1 MEIEF
6 WLLGPL
12 TVRRGTAVVP
22 VPRGK
27 QRAVLAALLLSAG
40 QVVSLDEL
48 VVAVWGA
55 QPPPTARVAIQNHVM
70 RLRRS
75 LADAGSR
82 IRTHPPGYLIRVEA
96 DEVDVIRFG
105 AHADA
110 ARAATRDHAWE
121 VAAAQ
126 ASAALAL
133 WRGEPLA
140 DVGSEALT
148 LREVPRLAEMR
159 LQALETRIDADLHLG
174 RHAEVITELRQL
186 ATAHRLRER
195 FHGLLMLALYR
206 DDRQGEALEAYQ
218 QARAVLVEELG
229 TEPGA
234 GLSQVHRQILAG
246 DPALM
251 VPEPALHEGGRPA
264 VPRRL
269 AAPAATAGRRVSAQG
284 DPQVRPTVDVFP
296 VAIGYYADADLA
308 DLDVE
313 APIGRLVD
321 LLAPFGGRH
330 RPWRHPARDRG
341 ADAVQRRLRE
351 WPDPQPP
358 VDGVGEPDD
367 SAADPPTGCSVLYW
381 AGHGWSDGIHA
392 ALAHAQSPAAVGGS
406 GLEPQQLAQAIR
418 ARQAAAGAQEQADDA
433 GGWAMVIVETSHA
446 VQIADAVMA
455 ALHGPDAPARLLL
468 VAVPDDGAIPA
479 GGFTAVLANLLAD
492 TYRAERRILLRD
504 LAAQLER
511 VLGPGNV
518 HQRALGETAL
528 VRIDPSAASGMPT
541 PVDTIRCFAEVL
553 EDLSLDERHQQQHAR
568 ANARPACQTP
578 KPGPNANKVPPNV
591 KTSS

>member
-1 MEIEF
+1 MGMGTEF
-6 WLLGPL
+6 CLLGPL
-12 TVRRGTAVVP
+12 MVRSGTTVVP

-40 QVVSLDEL
+40 RVVSLNDLGEVL
-48 VVAVWGA
+48 WGER
-55 QPPPTARVAIQNHVM
+55 PPPSARVAAQNHVM

-75 LADAGSR
+75 LADTGSR
-82 IRTHPPGYLIRVEA
+82 IRTQPPGYLIRAEVN
-96 DEVDVIRFG
+96 EVDVTKFG
-105 AHADA
+105 AHVDA
-110 ARAATRDHAWE
+110 ARAAARDRVWE

-126 ASAALAL
+126 AGTALAL

-140 DVGSEALT
+140 DVGSEVLAS
-148 LREVPRLAEMR
+148 REGPRLAEMR

-186 ATAHRLRER
+186 AAAHRLRER
-195 FHGLLMLALYR
+195 LHGLLMLALYR
-206 DDRQGEALEAYQ
+206 DGRQGEALAAYQ

-234 GLSQVHRQILAG
+234 GLSRVHRQILVG

-251 VPEPALHEGGRPA
+251 MPEPALPA
-264 VPRRL
+264 SGQPAGPRRF
-269 AAPAATAGRRVSAQG
+269 AAPTATAGRLVSAQG
-284 DPQVRPTVDVFP
+284 DAQMRPAVDVFP

-313 APIGRLVD
+313 APVRRLVD
-321 LLAPFGGRH
+321 LLAPFGGRQ
-330 RPWRHPARDRG
+330 RPWGHPAQDRG

-351 WPDPQPP
+351 WPGPQPP
-358 VDGVGEPDD
+358 VGGAGELDG
-367 SAADPPTGCSVLYW
+367 SAADPPTGCSVLFW
-381 AGHGWSDGIHA
+381 AGHGWSDGTHT
-392 ALAHAQSPAAVGGS
+392 ALAHALSPAAVGGS
-406 GLEPQQLAQAIR
+406 GLEPRQLAQAIR
-418 ARQAAAGAQEQADDA
+418 ARQAHARAHEQAGDA

-446 VQIADAVMA
+446 VQIADAVVA

-468 VAVPDDGAIPA
+468 VAVPGDSAVPTGR
-479 GGFTAVLANLLAD
+479 FTAVLANLLAG

-518 HQRALGETAL
+518 HQRALGEAAL
-528 VRIDPSAASGMPT
+528 IRMDPPLTS
-541 PVDTIRCFAEVL
+541 
-553 EDLSLDERHQQQHAR
+553 ER
-568 ANARPACQTP
+568 
-578 KPGPNANKVPPNV
+578 
-591 KTSS
+591 

>member
-1 MEIEF
+1 
-6 WLLGPL
+6 
-12 TVRRGTAVVP
+12 
-22 VPRGK
+22 
-27 QRAVLAALLLSAG
+27 VLAALLLSAG

-48 VVAVWGA
+48 AMAVWEA
-55 QPPPTARVAIQNHVM
+55 QPPPTARVGIQNHVM

-82 IRTHPPGYLIRVEA
+82 IRTSPPGYLIHVEA

-110 ARAATRDHAWE
+110 ARAAARNHAWE

-148 LREVPRLAEMR
+148 SREVPRLAEMR
-159 LQALETRIDADLHLG
+159 LQALETRIDADLHLD
-174 RHAEVITELRQL
+174 RHADVITELRHL
-186 ATAHRLRER
+186 TAAHRLHER

-206 DDRQGEALEAYQ
+206 DGRQGEALAAYQ

-234 GLSQVHRQILAG
+234 VLSQIHRQILVG

-251 VPEPALHEGGRPA
+251 VPKPALHAGGWPA
-264 VPRRL
+264 TPRGFPPP
-269 AAPAATAGRRVSAQG
+269 APAAGRQVSAQI
-284 DPQVRPTVDVFP
+284 RPEVDVFP
-296 VAIGYYADADLA
+296 VAIGYYAEADLA

-313 APIGRLVD
+313 KPIRRLVN
-321 LLAPFGGRH
+321 LLAPFGGRL
-330 RPWRHPARDRG
+330 RPWGHPARDRG

-351 WPDPQPP
+351 WPGPQPHEGSAG
-358 VDGVGEPDD
+358 DLGR
-367 SAADPPTGCSVLYW
+367 SAADPPAGCSVLYW
-381 AGHGWSDGIHA
+381 AGHGWSDGTRT
-392 ALAHAQSPAAVGGS
+392 ALAHAQSPAEVGGS

-418 ARQAAAGAQEQADDA
+418 TRQGAAGAQEQAGDA

-446 VQIADAVMA
+446 AQIADAVMA

-468 VAVPDDGAIPA
+468 VAVPDDGTVPS
-479 GGFTAVLANLLAD
+479 GGFTALLANLLAD

-504 LAAQLER
+504 LAARLER

-518 HQRALGETAL
+518 HQRALGEAAL
-528 VRIDPSAASGMPT
+528 VLADPRGVVDDSTTGPHPVPRKGPGVPVSGRASAFG
-541 PVDTIRCFAEVL
+541 D
-553 EDLSLDERHQQQHAR
+553 Q
-568 ANARPACQTP
+568 
-578 KPGPNANKVPPNV
+578 GPRN
-591 KTSS
+591 

>member
-1 MEIEF
+1 MGMEF
-6 WLLGPL
+6 CLLGPL
-12 TVRRGTAVVP
+12 IVRSGPAVLP

-48 VVAVWGA
+48 AVAVWGT
-55 QPPPTARVAIQNHVM
+55 QPPPTARVAVQNHVM

-82 IRTHPPGYLIRVEA
+82 IHTHPPGYLLRVEA
-96 DEVDVIRFG
+96 DEVDVARFG

-110 ARAATRDHAWE
+110 ARAAVRDRAWE
-121 VAAAQ
+121 AAA
-126 ASAALAL
+126 ARAGAALAL

-140 DVGSEALT
+140 DVGSEVLA

-174 RHAEVITELRQL
+174 RHAEAITELRQL
-186 ATAHRLRER
+186 AAAHPLRER
-195 FHGLLMLALYR
+195 LHGLLMLALYR
-206 DDRQGEALEAYQ
+206 DGRQGEALAAYR
-218 QARAVLVEELG
+218 QARATLIEELG

-234 GLSQVHRQILAG
+234 ALSQVHRQILTG

-251 VPEPALHEGGRPA
+251 MPEPALP
-264 VPRRL
+264 P
-269 AAPAATAGRRVSAQG
+269 APARDLAGPPAPARDLADSSGRLESV
-284 DPQVRPTVDVFP
+284 VDVFP
-296 VAIGYYADADLA
+296 VAIGYYADADLI

-313 APIGRLVD
+313 TRVGRLVD

-341 ADAVQRRLRE
+341 ADAVQHRLRE
-351 WPDPQPP
+351 WLGSSPP
-358 VDGVGEPDD
+358 
-367 SAADPPTGCSVLYW
+367 AADPGELAGSAVDPLAGSSVLYW
-381 AGHGWSDGIHA
+381 AGHGWSDGTRT
-392 ALAHAQSPAAVGGS
+392 ALAHAQSPAAVSGS

-418 ARQAAAGAQEQADDA
+418 ARQAVAGAREQAGDA

-446 VQIADAVMA
+446 TQIADAVMA

-468 VAVPDDGAIPA
+468 VAVPGNGDVPA
-479 GGFTAVLANLLAD
+479 DGFTAVLANLLAD
-492 TYRAERRILLRD
+492 TYRAECRILLRD

-511 VLGPGNV
+511 VLGPGTV
-518 HQRALGETAL
+518 HQRALGEAAL
-528 VRIDPSAASGMPT
+528 VRI
-541 PVDTIRCFAEVL
+541 
-553 EDLSLDERHQQQHAR
+553 
-568 ANARPACQTP
+568 
-578 KPGPNANKVPPNV
+578 
-591 KTSS
+591 

>member
-1 MEIEF
+1 MGTEF

-12 TVRRGTAVVP
+12 VVRSGTAVVP

-27 QRAVLAALLLSAG
+27 QRAALAALLLSAG
-40 QVVSLDEL
+40 HVVSLDEL
-48 VVAVWGA
+48 AVVMWGN
-55 QPPPTARVAIQNHVM
+55 QSPPSARVAIQNHVM

-105 AHADA
+105 ALADA
-110 ARAATRDHAWE
+110 ARAAARGHAWE

-140 DVGSEALT
+140 DVGSEALA

-174 RHAEVITELRQL
+174 RYAEVITELQQL
-186 ATAHRLRER
+186 ATTHRLRER

-206 DDRQGEALEAYQ
+206 DGRQGEALAAYQ
-218 QARAVLVEELG
+218 HARAVLVEELG

-234 GLSQVHRQILAG
+234 GLSQVHRQILVG

-251 VPEPALHEGGRPA
+251 VPEPALHTAGRPA
-264 VPRRL
+264 VPRRF
-269 AAPAATAGRRVSAQG
+269 AAPAATADHRVSAQG
-284 DPQVRPTVDVFP
+284 DPAVDVFP

-330 RPWRHPARDRG
+330 RPWVHSARDRG

-351 WPDPQPP
+351 WPGPQPP
-358 VDGVGEPDD
+358 VGGTGEPGD

-381 AGHGWSDGIHA
+381 AGHGWSDGTRT

-418 ARQAAAGAQEQADDA
+418 ARQAAAGAQEQAGDA

-468 VAVPDDGAIPA
+468 VGVPGDGAVPA

-518 HQRALGETAL
+518 HQRALGEAAL
-528 VRIDPSAASGMPT
+528 VRIDPPVTSWMSAPT
-541 PVDTIRCFAEVL
+541 DTIRCLEEAQ
-553 EDLSLDERHQQQHAR
+553 EDLSLDERHQ
-568 ANARPACQTP
+568 
-578 KPGPNANKVPPNV
+578 
-591 KTSS
+591 

>member
-1 MEIEF
+1 METEF

-12 TVRRGTAVVP
+12 MVRSGTGVVP

-55 QPPPTARVAIQNHVM
+55 QSPPTARVAIQNHVM

-96 DEVDVIRFG
+96 EEVDVIRFG

-110 ARAATRDHAWE
+110 ARAAARDHAWE

-148 LREVPRLAEMR
+148 LREIPRLAEMR
-159 LQALETRIDADLHLG
+159 LQALETRIDAYMHLG

-186 ATAHRLRER
+186 ATTHRLRER

-206 DDRQGEALEAYQ
+206 DGRQGEALAAYQ

-234 GLSQVHRQILAG
+234 GLSQIHRQILAG

-264 VPRRL
+264 VPRRF

-284 DPQVRPTVDVFP
+284 EARMRPAVDVFP

-321 LLAPFGGRH
+321 LLAPFGGRR
-330 RPWRHPARDRG
+330 RPWGHPARDRG

-351 WPDPQPP
+351 WPAPQPP
-358 VDGVGEPDD
+358 VGGVGEPDD

-381 AGHGWSDGIHA
+381 AGHGWSDGIRA

-418 ARQAAAGAQEQADDA
+418 ARQAAVGAQEQADDA

-468 VAVPDDGAIPA
+468 VAVPGDGAIPA
-479 GGFTAVLANLLAD
+479 GGFIAALANLLAD
-492 TYRAERRILLRD
+492 TYVAESRILLRD

-511 VLGPGNV
+511 VLGPGTV
-518 HQRALGETAL
+518 HQRALGEAAL
-528 VRIDPSAASGMPT
+528 VRIDSPTLSWKSA
-541 PVDTIRCFAEVL
+541 PVDTIRCL
-553 EDLSLDERHQQQHAR
+553 EDAPEDLPLDERD
-568 ANARPACQTP
+568 
-578 KPGPNANKVPPNV
+578 
-591 KTSS
+591 

>member
-1 MEIEF
+1 METEF

-12 TVRRGTAVVP
+12 TVRSGTAELP

-48 VVAVWGA
+48 AVAVWGS
-55 QPPPTARVAIQNHVM
+55 QPPPTERVAIQNNVM

-75 LADAGSR
+75 LAAAGSR

-96 DEVDVIRFG
+96 DEVDVTRFG
-105 AHADA
+105 VHADA
-110 ARAATRDHAWE
+110 ARAAARDHAWE
-121 VAAAQ
+121 VAAAR

-159 LQALETRIDADLHLG
+159 LQALETRIDADLHLS

-186 ATAHRLRER
+186 AAAHRLRER

-206 DDRQGEALEAYQ
+206 DGRQGEALAAYQ
-218 QARAVLVEELG
+218 QARAMLVEELG

-234 GLSQVHRQILAG
+234 ALSQVQQQILAG

-251 VPEPALHEGGRPA
+251 LPEPALPADGPLA
-264 VPRRL
+264 VPRRS
-269 AAPAATAGRRVSAQG
+269 ATPTATADRRVSAQG
-284 DPQVRPTVDVFP
+284 DAQMRPAVDVFP
-296 VAIGYYADADLA
+296 VAIGYYADAALA

-313 APIGRLVD
+313 APVGRLIDV
-321 LLAPFGGRH
+321 LAPFGGRH

-351 WPDPQPP
+351 WPDPQP
-358 VDGVGEPDD
+358 
-367 SAADPPTGCSVLYW
+367 GCSVLYW
-381 AGHGWSDGIHA
+381 AGHGWSDGTRA
-392 ALAHAQSPAAVGGS
+392 ALAHAQSPAAVDWS

-418 ARQAAAGAQEQADDA
+418 ARQAAADAQEQAGDA

-446 VQIADAVMA
+446 TQIADAVMA

-468 VAVPDDGAIPA
+468 VAVPGDGAVPA
-479 GGFTAVLANLLAD
+479 GGFTAVLADLLAG

-518 HQRALGETAL
+518 HQRALGEAAL
-528 VRIDPSAASGMPT
+528 VRIDPPSRRGCRHQPTPAAASKRHAGPSRVRT
-541 PVDTIRCFAEVL
+541 
-553 EDLSLDERHQQQHAR
+553 EDRPKRAR
-568 ANARPACQTP
+568 
-578 KPGPNANKVPPNV
+578 
-591 KTSS
+591 

>member
-1 MEIEF
+1 METEF

-12 TVRRGTAVVP
+12 MVRSGTAVVP

-55 QPPPTARVAIQNHVM
+55 QSPPTARVAVQNHVM
-70 RLRRS
+70 RLRRT

-105 AHADA
+105 AHVDA
-110 ARAATRDHAWE
+110 ARAAARDHAWE

-140 DVGSEALT
+140 DVESEALT

-159 LQALETRIDADLHLG
+159 LQALEARIEADMHLG

-195 FHGLLMLALYR
+195 FHSLLMLALYR
-206 DDRQGEALEAYQ
+206 DGRQGEALAAYQ

-251 VPEPALHEGGRPA
+251 VPEPALPDGGRPA
-264 VPRRL
+264 APRRF
-269 AAPAATAGRRVSAQG
+269 AAPAAAAGRRVSAQEEARM
-284 DPQVRPTVDVFP
+284 RPAVDVFP

-321 LLAPFGGRH
+321 LLAPFGGRR
-330 RPWRHPARDRG
+330 RPWGHPARDRG

-351 WPDPQPP
+351 WPAPQPP
-358 VDGVGEPDD
+358 VGGVGEPDD

-381 AGHGWSDGIHA
+381 AGHGWSDGVRA

-418 ARQAAAGAQEQADDA
+418 ARQAAVGAQEQADDA
-433 GGWAMVIVETSHA
+433 GGGAMVIVETSHA

-468 VAVPDDGAIPA
+468 VAVPGDGAIPA
-479 GGFTAVLANLLAD
+479 GGFIAALANLLAD
-492 TYRAERRILLRD
+492 TYVAESRILLRD

-511 VLGPGNV
+511 VLGPGTV
-518 HQRALGETAL
+518 HQRALGEAAL
-528 VRIDPSAASGMPT
+528 VRIDSPTLSWKSA
-541 PVDTIRCFAEVL
+541 PVDTIRCL
-553 EDLSLDERHQQQHAR
+553 EDAPEDRPLDERD
-568 ANARPACQTP
+568 
-578 KPGPNANKVPPNV
+578 
-591 KTSS
+591 

>member
-1 MEIEF
+1 METEF

-12 TVRRGTAVVP
+12 TVRSGTAVVP
-22 VPRGK
+22 VPQGK

-48 VVAVWGA
+48 AVAVWGSES
-55 QPPPTARVAIQNHVM
+55 PPTARVAIQNHVM

-75 LADAGSR
+75 LADTGSR
-82 IRTHPPGYLIRVEA
+82 IRTHLPGYLIRVEA
-96 DEVDVIRFG
+96 DEVDVTRFG

-110 ARAATRDHAWE
+110 ARAAARDHAWE
-121 VAAAQ
+121 VAAAR

-148 LREVPRLAEMR
+148 LREAPRLAEMR

-206 DDRQGEALEAYQ
+206 DGRQGEALAAYQ

-246 DPALM
+246 DPALTM
-251 VPEPALHEGGRPA
+251 PEPALHAGGP
-264 VPRRL
+264 L
-269 AAPAATAGRRVSAQG
+269 AAPRRFAASAATTGRRVSAQG
-284 DPQVRPTVDVFP
+284 DAQMRPAVDVFP

-313 APIGRLVD
+313 APVGRLID

-351 WPDPQPP
+351 WPGSQPP
-358 VDGVGEPDD
+358 VGGAGELDG
-367 SAADPPTGCSVLYW
+367 SAADPPTGCSMLYW
-381 AGHGWSDGIHA
+381 AGHGWSDGTRT
-392 ALAHAQSPAAVGGS
+392 ALAHAQSPAAVDGS

-418 ARQAAAGAQEQADDA
+418 ARQAAGAQEQAGDA

-446 VQIADAVMA
+446 AQIADAVMA

-468 VAVPDDGAIPA
+468 VAVPGDGTIPA
-479 GGFTAVLANLLAD
+479 GGFTAVLANLLAG

-518 HQRALGETAL
+518 HQRALGEAAL
-528 VRIDPSAASGMPT
+528 VRIDPPLRRGCRHQRTPSAASK
-541 PVDTIRCFAEVL
+541 R
-553 EDLSLDERHQQQHAR
+553 SLRTCHWM
-568 ANARPACQTP
+568 NAAISWLRPKGTEHGELP
-578 KPGPNANKVPPNV
+578 
-591 KTSS
+591 

>member
-1 MEIEF
+1 MRTEF

-12 TVRRGTAVVP
+12 VVCSGTAVVP

-40 QVVSLDEL
+40 HVVSLDEL
-48 VVAVWGA
+48 AVVVWGD
-55 QPPPTARVAIQNHVM
+55 QSPPTARVAIQNHVM

-110 ARAATRDHAWE
+110 ARAAARGHAWE

-206 DDRQGEALEAYQ
+206 DGRQGEALAAYQ
-218 QARAVLVEELG
+218 LARAVLVEELG

-234 GLSQVHRQILAG
+234 GLSHVHRQILAG

-251 VPEPALHEGGRPA
+251 VPEPAPWPQAQANPAPWPQAQANPAVHSGGRPA
-264 VPRRL
+264 VPRPF
-269 AAPAATAGRRVSAQG
+269 AAPAATADRRVSAQR
-284 DPQVRPTVDVFP
+284 DAQLRPAVDVFP

-321 LLAPFGGRH
+321 SLAPFGGRH
-330 RPWRHPARDRG
+330 RPWVHPARDRG

-351 WPDPQPP
+351 WPGPQPP
-358 VDGVGEPDD
+358 VGGVGEPDD
-367 SAADPPTGCSVLYW
+367 SATDPPTGCSVLYW
-381 AGHGWSDGIHA
+381 AGHGWSDGTRT

-418 ARQAAAGAQEQADDA
+418 ARQAAAGAQEQAGDA

-446 VQIADAVMA
+446 VLIADAVMA

-468 VAVPDDGAIPA
+468 VAVPGDGAVPA

-492 TYRAERRILLRD
+492 THVAECRILLRD

-518 HQRALGETAL
+518 HQRALGEAAL
-528 VRIDPSAASGMPT
+528 VRIDPPVLSWKSV
-541 PVDTIRCFAEVL
+541 PVDTIRCL
-553 EDLSLDERHQQQHAR
+553 EEAPEDPSPDERHQ
-568 ANARPACQTP
+568 
-578 KPGPNANKVPPNV
+578 
-591 KTSS
+591 